1 MHQRDDPVD
10 SPLQARRPISS
21 ELAQDE
27 RLERQL
33 DFLIEID
40 KLKGVMRR
48 SPLLYAGRV
57 ENSAEH
63 SWHVAMMATV
73 LAAYADE
80 PVDIGRVVRMLLVH
94 DIVEIDAGD
103 TFSYDTVGKVDQAQR
118 EQRAAERIFGLLPV
132 DQAQELVALWLEF
145 DAAATAESRFANA
158 VDRLMPLLH
167 NYCAG
172 GGSWQTHGVH
182 SGQVYQRMACI
193 QEASAQLWTVVKGL
207 LQDAV
212 ARGFLQPA
220 PEIEQCNN
228 AK

>member
-1 MHQRDDPVD
+1 MHPSDQSGD
-10 SPLQARRPISS
+10 SPSKGNRYVSS
-21 ELAQDE
+21 EIAQDE
-27 RLERQL
+27 RLARQL
-33 DFLIEID
+33 DLLIEID
-40 KLKGVMRR
+40 QLKSVMRR

-63 SWHVAMMATV
+63 SWHVALMATV

-80 PVDIGRVVRMLLVH
+80 PVEIGRVVRMLLVH

-103 TFSYDTVGKVDQAQR
+103 TFSYDTVGKLDQAQR
-118 EQRAAERIFGLLPV
+118 EHRAAERIFGLLPA
-132 DQAQELVALWLEF
+132 DQATELLALWQEF
-145 DAAATAESRFANA
+145 DAATTTESRFANA

-172 GGSWQTHGVH
+172 GGSWRTHKVH

-193 QEASAQLWTVVKGL
+193 EGASAQLWAVVQGL

-220 PEIEQCNN
+220 PEAEQSNR
-228 AK
+228 AQ